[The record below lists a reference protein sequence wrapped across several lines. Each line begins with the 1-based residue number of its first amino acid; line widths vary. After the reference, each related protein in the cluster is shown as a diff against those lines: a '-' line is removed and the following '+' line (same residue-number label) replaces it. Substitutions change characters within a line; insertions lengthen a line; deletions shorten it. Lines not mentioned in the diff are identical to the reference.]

1 MYSWFYSK
9 KYKKFAVHFWIK
21 REGVVLS
28 ENQGHVYWLLF
39 YLKSYTWLFS
49 TKDIKCSLNPQ
60 SVSLMQKFWMA
71 HPFKAFDNAYNM
83 VVRIINLFPE
93 SCEELKTK
101 KWQEKFDALLFDV
114 FSHGLVLRSFN
125 IFHFN

>member
-1 MYSWFYSK
+1 MYSRFYSK
-9 KYKKFAVHFWIK
+9 KYKKFPVHFWIK

-60 SVSLMQKFWMA
+60 SVSLMRKFWMA

-93 SCEELKTK
+93 SCEEPKTK
-101 KWQEKFDALLFDV
+101 NDRKVWCFTSWRF
-114 FSHGLVLRSFN
+114 FSWPRTSIIQYFSF
-125 IFHFN
+125 